1 MASESTG
8 LEACDDTTKQLVT
21 KTLGRFQTILKSP
34 GIEQTPDEVAAVFVK
49 AVKAEKPHLRYITN
63 EIFEKALKKKFVDPS
78 SDKSHLHVFYGVAWK

>member
-21 KTLGRFQTILKSP
+21 KTLERFQTILKSP

-63 EIFEKALKKKFVDPS
+63 EIFEKALKKKFIDPS
-78 SDKSHLHVFYGVAWK
+78 SDKSHLHVFYGVA